1 MTEIIVNNC
10 VYKTHRIYTQY
21 AASRDGYIIHI
32 TKQVPNKGIENK
44 MGYMMQTVWKFDE
57 SKKKN
62 VLVHRIVW
70 ETYNGEI
77 PAGKEIDHIDND
89 KKNNK
94 FDNLQ
99 LLNHSAN
106 CKKAVKSCIDLKSRF
121 ENRKCLKS
129 INLTT
134 REVKY
139 YFSLT
144 SAAKHLDINSSS
156 IWKVCESIYKSA
168 LSKKDGYRYSF
179 GYVEQ
184 KDLPQNYI
192 TSKNIRPKIKTDQQ
206 IKERI
211 RDYKTKDWQCHFCKK
226 VLQNNSKYYHRKHC
240 N

>member
-10 VYKTHRIYTQY
+10 VYKTHPIYTQY

-32 TKQVPNKGIENK
+32 TKQVPNKGIENNI
-44 MGYMMQTVWKFDE
+44 GYMMQTVWKFDE
-57 SKKKN
+57 LKQKN
-62 VLVHRIVW
+62 VTVHKLVW

-77 PAGKEIDHIDND
+77 PDGKEIDHIDND

-94 FDNLQ
+94 LDNLQ

-106 CKKAVKSCIDLKSRF
+106 CKKAVKSCIDLKSRLT
-121 ENRKCLKS
+121 NWKCLKS

-134 REVKY
+134 KEVKY

-144 SAAKHLDINSSS
+144 SAAKHLDINPSS
-156 IWKVCESIYKSA
+156 IWKVCESINKSA

-179 GYVEQ
+179 GYVKQ

-192 TSKNIRPKIKTDQQ
+192 KSKNM
-206 IKERI
+206 
-211 RDYKTKDWQCHFCKK
+211 TK
-226 VLQNNSKYYHRKHC
+226 N
-240 N
+240 